1 MSTIGIVCEYNPFH
15 KGHEY
20 QIEQAKAV
28 TNADHVVCFMSGD
41 FLQRGV
47 PALADKYTRAEI
59 ALRCGVDVV
68 FEIPF
73 VYATSSA
80 RDYAFAAVTMMNLLQ
95 DIDYIA
101 FGAETEDLQ
110 LLSDIADITVNE
122 PSDVSDEIQRLSA
135 SGISYGLARASAV
148 SAYLSKNTVDRD
160 SRKYRGYTEKNIS
173 TVMSSPN
180 NILAIEYLAAM
191 SATNSKLK
199 PILIKRI
206 SSAYDSL
213 SAEYDICSASAIRE
227 LLRNGNLS
235 SLERHVPEP
244 CYHMLKERYQH
255 VFPIFEDS
263 LSYLLNASRLFL
275 HARGDISDMDVDLA
289 NRLNKLDINLTFT
302 ETSAMLKCRNYTL
315 THIQRGLLHT
325 ITQLHVSDMDHFKQ
339 DGWITYINILG
350 LKKESSNIL
359 GSMKRKCEVPLI
371 TKNSEMNRQSSPAAQ
386 AMFRYD
392 VKAYDIY
399 RNIIYQTY
407 KTNIPSYYKRSIIL
421 I

>member
-148 SAYLSKNTVDRD
+148 SAYLAKNTVDRD
-160 SRKYRGYTEKNIS
+160 SRKYRGYTEENIS

-244 CYHMLKERYQH
+244 CYHKERYQH

-359 GSMKRKCEVPLI
+359 GAMKRKCEVPLI
-371 TKNSEMNRQSSPAAQ
+371 TKKYKKTNFKQGKN
-386 AMFRYD
+386 

-407 KTNIPSYYKRSIIL
+407 KTNIPGYYKRSIIL

>member
-148 SAYLSKNTVDRD
+148 SAYLAKNTVDRD
-160 SRKYRGYTEKNIS
+160 SRKYRGYTEENIS

-213 SAEYDICSASAIRE
+213 SA
-227 LLRNGNLS
+227 
-235 SLERHVPEP
+235 
-244 CYHMLKERYQH
+244 
-255 VFPIFEDS
+255 
-263 LSYLLNASRLFL
+263 
-275 HARGDISDMDVDLA
+275 
-289 NRLNKLDINLTFT
+289 
-302 ETSAMLKCRNYTL
+302 
-315 THIQRGLLHT
+315 
-325 ITQLHVSDMDHFKQ
+325 
-339 DGWITYINILG
+339 
-350 LKKESSNIL
+350 
-359 GSMKRKCEVPLI
+359 
-371 TKNSEMNRQSSPAAQ
+371 
-386 AMFRYD
+386 
-392 VKAYDIY
+392 
-399 RNIIYQTY
+399 
-407 KTNIPSYYKRSIIL
+407 
-421 I
+421 